1 MSAPTETRG
10 VGIASGG
17 TVALRDV
24 DFAIRPGEIV
34 SVVGPDESGKTTLPR
49 LLIGALRPDV
59 GRVIRRVAPTL
70 GYVRQKLSFDAA
82 MPLTADRFSCLGRRA
97 RRLRARPDVGA
108 GWRRPPR
115 ASADGGS
122 VGRAVAR
129 ALLARTLLRRPD
141 LAALDEPTQGLHQI
155 AAAGFYK
162 LIEAVRAE
170 TGCAVLMVSHD
181 TPQRACVLR
190 GHAHRRLR
198 RAGMAR
204 AVRDGDG
211 DGRNARA
218 ASP

>member
-97 RRLRARPDVGA
+97 GRLRARPMLEWVGA
-108 GWRRPPR
+108 GPLGRRQMAGLSGGQLRARCWRARCCAAPIWRRWMSRPKGSIRSAPP
-115 ASADGGS
+115 GS
-122 VGRAVAR
+122 
-129 ALLARTLLRRPD
+129 T
-141 LAALDEPTQGLHQI
+141 
-155 AAAGFYK
+155 
-162 LIEAVRAE
+162 
-170 TGCAVLMVSHD
+170 S
-181 TPQRACVLR
+181 
-190 GHAHRRLR
+190 
-198 RAGMAR
+198 
-204 AVRDGDG
+204 
-211 DGRNARA
+211 
-218 ASP
+218 